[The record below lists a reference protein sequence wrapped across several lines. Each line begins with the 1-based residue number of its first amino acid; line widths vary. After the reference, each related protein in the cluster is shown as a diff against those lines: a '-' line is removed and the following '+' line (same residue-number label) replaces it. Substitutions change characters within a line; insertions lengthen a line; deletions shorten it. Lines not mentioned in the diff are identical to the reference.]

1 MKKSAKLFGRH
12 KIWPFHLL
20 LDLRTQEWTECK
32 EVRFDIT
39 ADLMVTVLHPTIVHP
54 TMATVTLEEEEE
66 EATLSTL
73 HLLLELL
80 ELLDL
85 EPASLPTEFW
95 DERHDFMVAEL
106 NFVTNFKYLMHH
118 IHIRYQ

>member
-54 TMATVTLEEEEE
+54 TMATVTLEEEE
-66 EATLSTL
+66 ATLSTL
-73 HLLLELL
+73 HLLSELL
-80 ELLDL
+80 ELLDS
-85 EPASLPTEFW
+85 EPASLPMEYW
-95 DERHDFMVAEL
+95 VKRHDFMVAEL
-106 NFVTNFKYLMHH
+106 NFVTNFKY
-118 IHIRYQ
+118 

>member
-1 MKKSAKLFGRH
+1 
-12 KIWPFHLL
+12 
-20 LDLRTQEWTECK
+20 
-32 EVRFDIT
+32 
-39 ADLMVTVLHPTIVHP
+39 MVTVLHPTIVHP
-54 TMATVTLEEEEE
+54 TMATVTLEEEE

-95 DERHDFMVAEL
+95 VERQDLMVAEL